1 MQLRQFKRYGRAP
14 AAPCAFGNFAQRR
27 DDFAVIGF
35 EQWLGTFEKL
45 FCSLGAHDNKLET
58 IGNLAETILRP

>member
-1 MQLRQFKRYGRAP
+1 MDARLP
-14 AAPCAFGNFAQRR
+14 HLAFGNFAQRR

-45 FCSLGAHDNKLET
+45 FCSLGA
-58 IGNLAETILRP
+58 RPG